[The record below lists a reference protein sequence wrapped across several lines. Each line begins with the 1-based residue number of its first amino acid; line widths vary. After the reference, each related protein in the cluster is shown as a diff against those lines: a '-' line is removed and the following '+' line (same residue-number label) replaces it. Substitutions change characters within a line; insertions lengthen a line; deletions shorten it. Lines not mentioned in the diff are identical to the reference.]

1 MGRVRR
7 YKKVKS
13 VENWESRPSTSD
25 KHDQP
30 PSIWE
35 GEQRRSAKRVNK
47 AFDDDKTFE
56 RMLQHEARRQIKVE
70 EEKGTS
76 STSGIGTARVKSIE
90 GKKEDETMKEF
101 KNRIRQETSKTL
113 REEIGKLK
121 SSSKKSKQYLVDKKN
136 KKKGKVTVDVD
147 KEEYEEG
154 FSARDDGVLR
164 ASDLGGADDWEKSD
178 RVMFGERVDRPP
190 EFLKVAPLKLKG
202 DGPIKVAK
210 HAPGKHNRNN
220 NNNSGGAMED
230 SDHHQ
235 NHNNYSNKKPKKEKK
250 RNISDV
256 VESTTDEG
264 FHGGDADS
272 VFFKS
277 GKTGV
282 GGAKASAAEL
292 EALREKVQN
301 AYRAIRDK
309 KRKF

>member
-70 EEKGTS
+70 EEKGAS

-121 SSSKKSKQYLVDKKN
+121 ASSKKSKQYLVDKKN

-147 KEEYEEG
+147 KEEYDEG

-202 DGPIKVAK
+202 DGPMKVAK

-220 NNNSGGAMED
+220 SAGTMEE
-230 SDHHQ
+230 S
-235 NHNNYSNKKPKKEKK
+235 NHSNKKPKKEKK
-250 RNISDV
+250 RNIADV

-264 FHGGDADS
+264 FNGGDADA